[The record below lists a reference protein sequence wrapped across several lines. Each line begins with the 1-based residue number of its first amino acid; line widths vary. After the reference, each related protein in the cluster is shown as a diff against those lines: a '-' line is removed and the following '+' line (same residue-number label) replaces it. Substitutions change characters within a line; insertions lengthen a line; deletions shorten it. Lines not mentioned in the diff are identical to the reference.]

1 MGKSTSSRTR
11 TYGEQERAKWSVRKT
26 SLREEAEF
34 GWRHGETVGGL
45 VVGSQRLD
53 ATPKARL
60 GTVLAE
66 CVQWK
71 NTQKHCSKAAVTKQ
85 SSWLSYILQAK

>member
-1 MGKSTSSRTR
+1 MSSVNVTELH
-11 TYGEQERAKWSVRKT
+11 GQERTESKQGQRSVQKT

-34 GWRHGETVGGL
+34 GWRPEETVGGL

-60 GTVLAE
+60 G
-66 CVQWK
+66 K

-85 SSWLSYILQAK
+85 SSWLSYILKAK

>member
-1 MGKSTSSRTR
+1 MGKSTSSLNVTELQ
-11 TYGEQERAKWSVRKT
+11 GQERTESKKGAQRSVQKT

-34 GWRHGETVGGL
+34 GWRHEETVGGL

-71 NTQKHCSKAAVTKQ
+71 NTQKHCSFGGQ
-85 SSWLSYILQAK
+85 NY